1 MDNRHTMLRSQL
13 GFFKPFL
20 EKCSIGTV
28 RRAQDGIGKLMSASY
43 KNQVSVKD
51 VKLGDLNCAMLTP
64 KDEFAGGVILYLHG
78 GGYVAGNLDY
88 AKGFGSVLAVKC
100 GIKVLVVEYRLA
112 PEHPYPAALDDAMDA
127 YGYLLSDGY
136 EPSRIA
142 LCGESAGGG
151 LCYALCQKLRDK
163 GRSMPAGIIAISPWT
178 DLTLGSES
186 YVINKK
192 EDPSLTPELLKY
204 FADCYVYGS
213 VEDKKG
219 RLHPKVNPEKDEDY
233 RVKSERHIS
242 PLFDSQEKMPD
253 SLIFVG
259 DDEIMYDDA
268 VLMHHKLVDAGCRS
282 EIVVAPN
289 MWHAYLLYDLPDRAG
304 DFDKINKFIKR
315 IIPLRKRLAWMSL
328 DNAAKIFPASRSRT
342 WSNMFRVSATLD
354 RDIDREA
361 LRVALDVTVRRF
373 PSIAVSVKEG
383 FFWYYLEEIS
393 SLPPILDEKP
403 YPLARMTMRDLRKCA
418 FRVLVYK
425 NRLAVEFFHSLTD
438 GNGGLVFV
446 KTLTAEYL
454 YQKYGVKV
462 PTGNGILDRLE
473 EPSPAE
479 IEDSFVKYA
488 GDYAASRKDSDS
500 FRIEGKRE
508 VDGFRTNTTF
518 VIDTDYVKNE
528 AKKRGVTVNIFLTA
542 ILIEVGKRIQNERV
556 SNPARHKPVKVYVPV
571 NLRKMFPSKTM
582 RNFILGI
589 VIGIDPKCGD
599 YSFDN
604 VCQIL
609 AGQMKQY
616 MTEKNLAAM
625 IKANVQSEF
634 VPLICMMP
642 LFLKDVVMK
651 AIFYAVGEKKS
662 MFSFSNLGLVTA
674 PEEYTSYV
682 KRMDFVLGSQS
693 DAPYNVAALSY
704 QGKLYLN
711 ITRNCKEPV
720 FERELYQ
727 VLREMKIP
735 HEVESNTR
743 GKE

>member
-13 GFFKPFL
+13 GFFKPFM

-528 AKKRGVTVNIFLTA
+528 AKKRGVTVNIYLTA

>member
-13 GFFKPFL
+13 GFFKPFM

-100 GIKVLVVEYRLA
+100 GIKVFVVEYRLA

-342 WSNMFRVSATLD
+342 WSNMFRISATLD

-403 YPLARMTMRDLRKCA
+403 YPLARMTTRDLRKCA

-528 AKKRGVTVNIFLTA
+528 AKKRGVTVNIYLTA

-582 RNFILGI
+582 RNFILGL

-634 VPLICMMP
+634 VPLVCMMP

-651 AIFYAVGEKKS
+651 AVFYAVGEKKS